1 MFYKIGHRGAA
12 GHAPE
17 NTIKSFKKALTL
29 GVNMIELDVHICQSG
44 EAVVI
49 HNKDTKRLNKKKD
62 LIKNLDYSELKKL
75 KIPKLENVLNI
86 INGKAQ
92 INIELKGKN
101 TAAPVS
107 RIIKKYIGKNNWKKS
122 DFLISSFNKKLLR
135 EFHACFPEIK
145 KAPLVGPLRPYS
157 LWLKRFPFIFKQ
169 HLKFA
174 KEIDS
179 YSIHLHR
186 KLVNKKIIE
195 MAQKEKL
202 KIFTY
207 TVNKEKEISNLK
219 SLGID
224 GIFSDYP
231 DRL

>member
-17 NTIKSFKKALTL
+17 NTIKSFKKALAL
-29 GVNMIELDVHICQSG
+29 GADMIELDVHICQTG
-44 EAVVI
+44 EPVVI
-49 HNKDTKRLNKKKD
+49 HNKDTKRLNKKKG
-62 LIKNLDYSELKKL
+62 LIKNIDYSELKKL

-86 INGKAQ
+86 INGKARV
-92 INIELKGKN
+92 NIELKGRD

-107 RIIKKYIGKNNWKKS
+107 EIIKKYIQKKNWKNS
-122 DFLISSFNKKLLR
+122 DFLISSFDKKLLK
-135 EFHACFPEIK
+135 ETHACFPEIR
-145 KAPLVGPLRPYS
+145 KALLVGPLRPYS

-174 KEIDS
+174 KEINS

-186 KLVNKKIIE
+186 KLINKKIIA

-202 KIFTY
+202 KIFIY
-207 TVNKEKEISNLK
+207 TVNKEKEISHLK
-219 SLGID
+219 TLGID